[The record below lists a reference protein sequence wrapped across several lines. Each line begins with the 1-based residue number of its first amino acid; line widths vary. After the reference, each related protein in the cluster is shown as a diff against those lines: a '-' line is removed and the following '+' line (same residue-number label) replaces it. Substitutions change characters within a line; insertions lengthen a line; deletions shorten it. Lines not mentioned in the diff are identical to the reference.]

1 MKYAGIVIGSLG
13 GVIVMVVSKL
23 MRRFRIDDVVD
34 AVAVHLGCGVW
45 SALSAPFFAK
55 TVINT
60 DERYVIAFRNFFK
73 LKFKKVVLTSLTK
86 IVSHVFI

>member
-45 SALSAPFFAK
+45 SALSAPFFAE

-60 DERYVIAFRNFFK
+60 DEKYVFFRNLK
-73 LKFKKVVLTSLTK
+73 LKLKKWY
-86 IVSHVFI
+86 